1 MSRPQTMITVIHQT
15 VGQVDFRR
23 SGNQIITQIKREK
36 SFKLFLI
43 KNIQTFKRI
52 YYSTFLLELSL
63 KHHQRIQHWEAGTT
77 VGPLADF

>member
-63 KHHQRIQHWEAGTT
+63 KHH
-77 VGPLADF
+77 